1 MKRQEKEILYNKFTN
16 DFGANFEKACFII
29 KYLSTYPELTSKISN
44 IKLLNIEDIKESQLE
59 WISLVNQLEHPLEI
73 EFFKTY
79 WVPIQCDGYDYF
91 IDLSSETFSL
101 FEINYFPFKPYNWS
115 INNIFQNISDLL
127 LVTDENKIEIK
138 SYMNKIKQQN
148 LKKMLHF
155 VNERNK
161 LGLIGMIEPDET
173 NNESLFE
180 ENTESSFHLYNN
192 TLVLKGVSSLSINFL
207 PLELEMQLNS
217 FESSYCRFELNYL
230 KRKIKQVK
238 GFVYLLQCVGF
249 RTTKSY
255 LIILSTDKDEYVN
268 YCDNI
273 LTIKYNDKSF
283 LNHIISKYKSLKKSL
298 K

>member
-155 VNERNK
+155 VNGRHRT
-161 LGLIGMIEPDET
+161 MWMAD
-173 NNESLFE
+173 
-180 ENTESSFHLYNN
+180 
-192 TLVLKGVSSLSINFL
+192 V
-207 PLELEMQLNS
+207 LELEKVPVLMTPES
-217 FESSYCRFELNYL
+217 FAEA
-230 KRKIKQVK
+230 VVD
-238 GFVYLLQCVGF
+238 GFVSASDIGF
-249 RTTKSY
+249 EGMPIPGMMKFSD
-255 LIILSTDKDEYVN
+255 IIFSD
-268 YCDNI
+268 
-273 LTIKYNDKSF
+273 
-283 LNHIISKYKSLKKSL
+283 
-298 K
+298 